1 MDTKLGE
8 LIMKIESVAVASIKW
23 GVILPV
29 VGGFLIA
36 VGAMVYAAAMIR
48 DLGRAEVDVTT
59 LRQ

>member
-1 MDTKLGE
+1 
-8 LIMKIESVAVASIKW
+8 MKVESIAIIAIRW

-29 VGGFLIA
+29 IGGIMMA

-48 DLGRAEVDVTT
+48 DLGAAEVDVTT